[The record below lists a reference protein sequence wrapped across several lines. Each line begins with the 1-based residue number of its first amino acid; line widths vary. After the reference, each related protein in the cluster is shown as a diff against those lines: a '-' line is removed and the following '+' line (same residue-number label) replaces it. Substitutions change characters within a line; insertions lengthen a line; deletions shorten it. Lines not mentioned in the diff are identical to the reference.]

1 MSQFIVGLTG
11 GIGCGKTTV
20 SDEFAKLGICV
31 VDADVV
37 ARQMVAPGSTCLQAI
52 SEKFGPHILLADGNL
67 NRAKLREAIF
77 ADPADKQWLD
87 NLMHPAIRQQM
98 QDELSNAASDYAILS
113 APLLF
118 ENGLDKMADVCLVI
132 DIPEQL
138 QIERTSKR
146 DDVSTEQV
154 KNIIK
159 VQIDRDSRRQRADFI
174 IENDQP
180 WPQVQPQIV
189 PLHQKFIHLA
199 VEFIHPAVNSTKKK
213 T

>member
-37 ARQMVAPGSTCLQAI
+37 ARQMVAPGSDCLQAI
-52 SEKFGPHILLADGNL
+52 AAKFGASILLDDGNL

-77 ADPADKQWLD
+77 ANPEDKKWLD
-87 NLMHPAIRQQM
+87 NLMHPAIRKQM
-98 QDELSNAASDYAILS
+98 QDELKNASSDYAILS

-118 ENGLDKMADVCLVI
+118 ENGLDKMVDTTLVV
-132 DIPEQL
+132 DISEQL
-138 QIERTSKR
+138 QIERTTER
-146 DDVSTEQV
+146 DDVDSEQI

-159 VQIDRDSRRQRADFI
+159 AQIGRASRRERADFI
-174 IENDQP
+174 VENDKP
-180 WPQVQPQIV
+180 WAQVQPQIA
-189 PLHQKFIHLA
+189 PLHQKFIDLA
-199 VEFIHPAVNSTKKK
+199 KPSIK
-213 T
+213 